1 MQLELS
7 ELNDAIVAKVSD
19 DLDLLGYQKL
29 VEEVDALLQSG
40 KKKIIIDLSAASY
53 VNVTT
58 ANALVTLTE
67 KVKKAD
73 GALALAKAQ
82 SGPLIVMKH
91 AGAAG
96 SLSLHETVDE
106 AAAAVGASG

>member
-29 VEEVDALLQSG
+29 VEEVDEILRSG
-40 KKKIIIDLSAASY
+40 KKKIIIDLSGVTY

-58 ANALVTLTE
+58 VGSLVSLTE
-67 KVKKAD
+67 KVRKSD
-73 GALALAKAQ
+73 GALALAQAQ
-82 SGPLIVMKH
+82 SGPLIVMKS
-91 AGAAG
+91 AGALD
-96 SLSLHETVDE
+96 SLSMHDTVD
-106 AAAAVGASG
+106 AAAIAVGASG